1 MTRRLLSVG
10 LVTTLCVFAPAIGS
24 AQVPVNDAKRTV
36 SETNTA
42 VCMRRARTFKQST
55 VAPTRDIHGSVTG
68 SNDTG
73 GMRAVAGGNVFGAAL
88 SGSTIGGS
96 DFAVLMGIANTV
108 QAIKAK
114 NARQAISALAS
125 VAAAVAAN
133 SSSLST
139 QMASIG
145 QAKALKGA
153 FEQNGIARLG
163 NAQIWNQAIQA
174 VSTTVQLRNQR
185 LLDITAAASA
195 TAKTGAYDPSQTT
208 LTGPEHKEKQ

>member
-1 MTRRLLSVG
+1 MSRNLLS
-10 LVTTLCVFAPAIGS
+10 LCVIITFFSIPATKGF

-55 VAPTRDIHGSVTG
+55 VAPTRDIRASMTG
-68 SNDTG
+68 DNDAG
-73 GMRAVAGGNVFGAAL
+73 GMQAMTGENVLGAVP
-88 SGSTIGGS
+88 SSSTISGS
-96 DFAVLMGIANTV
+96 DFAVLMAIANTV

-114 NARQAISALAS
+114 NAGQAISALAS

-139 QMASIG
+139 QTATVG
-145 QAKALKGA
+145 QANTLKGA
-153 FEQNGIARLG
+153 FEQNGIARLS

-185 LLDITAAASA
+185 LLDMTAAASA
-195 TAKTGAYDPSQTT
+195 TAKAGAYDPSKTT
-208 LTGPEHKEKQ
+208 LTEPTKQEGQ

>member
-10 LVTTLCVFAPAIGS
+10 LVTTLCAFAPAIGS

-42 VCMRRARTFKQST
+42 ICMRRARTFKQST
-55 VAPTRDIHGSVTG
+55 VAPTRDIRASMTG
-68 SNDTG
+68 NNDAARMPG
-73 GMRAVAGGNVFGAAL
+73 VSGQNVFGAAL
-88 SGSTIGGS
+88 SGSTIGGD

-114 NARQAISALAS
+114 NAGQAISALAS

-139 QMASIG
+139 QTETVGGANT
-145 QAKALKGA
+145 LKGA
-153 FEQNGIARLG
+153 FEQNGIARLSE
-163 NAQIWNQAIQA
+163 AQIWNQAIQA

-185 LLDITAAASA
+185 LLDVTAAASA

-208 LTGPEHKEKQ
+208 FTGPGKHKGQ